1 MIDHMN
7 RTMQKHIVTIEDP
20 IEFLHRDRN
29 CIINQREVGQ
39 DTASFKRALRR
50 VLRQDPDVILV
61 GEMRD
66 EETVHTALSAAETG
80 HLVLST
86 LHTVDAPETVNRI
99 IDFFPP
105 HQQQQA
111 RAMIAGTLKGIV
123 SQRLVKTADGQGRVA
138 CCEIMVM
145 TGRVHD
151 MILDPKLTGQL
162 PEVVAEGGYYGMQ
175 TFDQHLLKH
184 LQAGRIT
191 YEEAMRAATSPHDFK
206 LMVAAVGPI
215 ADLPTQPSP
224 RPSRSPRPARRCR
237 RRSPRRRPR
246 RRRRRLRRPA
256 SRTSRAVDSR
266 RPVGRGAGRV
276 VPTFHGPLRRIVTRT
291 LKAFYDDQMTHHAAA
306 LTYYAL
312 MSLFPAVLLALSLLG
327 LVGQYPQTYDALL
340 DYLTDVV
347 PASLVE
353 PLDSSLRSAFQAKGT
368 ATTTLVISVGLALYG
383 TTGVLEAARRALNV
397 VFDVSNGRSFL
408 RRKLVDVG
416 STIVLMALILVC
428 LVLAFVGGGLAEDLL
443 GYLGLG
449 EGVSRLWNQLRWP
462 AAVLV
467 AMGVFSFI
475 YYVTPDIRHRAFHW
489 ITPGAVVAVLLWL
502 AASYGLSL
510 YLSRVADVGGDLRR
524 VREPDRAGRLALA
537 DQRRAAVRRRAQRR
551 DRAPEGTG
559 GGRAAARHA
568 QPARASRVAG
578 HRFNK

>member
-1 MIDHMN
+1 MLKSLATSGPMNIRMAFDLDHALRYLIAAEGSDLHLKVPSYPLIRLHGHLEPIAGTERLFPEDTRQALAQMLLDPEKVAEFEAENEVDFSYSVEGLGRFRVNAFLQRGSVSIVMRAIPVVIKSVDELGLPEAVTKLANEERGIILLTGTTGSGKSTTLAAMIDHMN

-123 SQRLVKTADGQGRVA
+123 SQRLVKTADGHGRVA

-184 LQAGRIT
+184 LRAGRIT
-191 YEEAMRAATSPHDFK
+191 YEEAMRSATSPHDFK
-206 LMVAAVGPI
+206 LMVAAEGPI
-215 ADLPTQPSP
+215 AEPRAGQPQP
-224 RPSRSPRPARRCR
+224 RPGRAADAGDRRARRAR
-237 RRSPRRRPR
+237 G
-246 RRRRRLRRPA
+246 A
-256 SRTSRAVDSR
+256 SAAVGAAAR
-266 RPVGRGAGRV
+266 RPVLAHDRGAR
-276 VPTFHGPLRRIVTRT
+276 P
-291 LKAFYDDQMTHHAAA
+291 
-306 LTYYAL
+306 
-312 MSLFPAVLLALSLLG
+312 
-327 LVGQYPQTYDALL
+327 
-340 DYLTDVV
+340 
-347 PASLVE
+347 
-353 PLDSSLRSAFQAKGT
+353 
-368 ATTTLVISVGLALYG
+368 
-383 TTGVLEAARRALNV
+383 
-397 VFDVSNGRSFL
+397 
-408 RRKLVDVG
+408 
-416 STIVLMALILVC
+416 
-428 LVLAFVGGGLAEDLL
+428 
-443 GYLGLG
+443 
-449 EGVSRLWNQLRWP
+449 
-462 AAVLV
+462 
-467 AMGVFSFI
+467 
-475 YYVTPDIRHRAFHW
+475 
-489 ITPGAVVAVLLWL
+489 
-502 AASYGLSL
+502 
-510 YLSRVADVGGDLRR
+510 
-524 VREPDRAGRLALA
+524 
-537 DQRRAAVRRRAQRR
+537 
-551 DRAPEGTG
+551 
-559 GGRAAARHA
+559 
-568 QPARASRVAG
+568 
-578 HRFNK
+578 